1 VDYSSSKYYIALNE
15 LDNFTNAVI
24 GDSVAKNL
32 GSLLRESF
40 LMNAQRP
47 ALNSRV
53 DEVIRKEL
61 LQKAEV
67 IASQLRAH
75 GAQPNEPIHVL
86 VSNRPSDIA
95 AILGV
100 WLADGVIV
108 PIGRASPKDVLLK
121 IQKKT
126 KTRFLIDYQALNEEP
141 MIMISSLS
149 KISELDVP
157 KNAAFIIF
165 TSGSTGEPKGVV
177 ISHQSFIAK
186 LYEID
191 KLLAFNEQDRLLL
204 VLNINFV
211 FGLWL
216 ALLTLLKG
224 GVIYLHEKFNPEDFI
239 HSLADNEITRVG
251 VVPTM
256 MRVIF
261 SKPEIVDQIEKKVN
275 TGCLKQILIGGES
288 LGRSLAV
295 NVRKQ
300 FSKTEL
306 IDIYGSTETASCDFF
321 SFPDNFSKYPGSI
334 GKPSGG
340 VTYRIVDSCNEPVKA
355 GVEGELQI
363 CSPYLMSCY
372 LGDDE
377 LTKKAF
383 AGPWFKTGDIAKEV
397 GPSVVEL
404 MGRSKEL
411 ISRGG
416 NKITPG
422 EIEQAIC
429 SHPAVAAAMAV
440 GIADDVL
447 GECIHMLIIPNPSNQ
462 ISVSEIKT
470 HLRVRIEKY
479 KIPDMFYFDVA
490 LPIGQTGKADRA
502 QFKSQILSG
511 VLNAAPQ

>member
-1 VDYSSSKYYIALNE
+1 MAE
-15 LDNFTNAVI
+15 
-24 GDSVAKNL
+24 NL
-32 GSLLRESF
+32 GSLLRES
-40 LMNAQRP
+40 LLINSQRQ
-47 ALNSRV
+47 ALSGGV
-53 DEVIRKEL
+53 DKITRKEL
-61 LQKAEV
+61 FSKAQL
-67 IASQLRAH
+67 IAGQLRAN

-86 VSNRPSDIA
+86 VSNQPSDIT

-108 PIGRASPKDVLLK
+108 PISRASPKDVTLK

-126 KTRFLIDYQALNEEP
+126 NARFLIDYQALNEEP
-141 MIMISSLS
+141 EIIILSLG
-149 KISELDVP
+149 KISDLDIL
-157 KNAAFIIF
+157 KDAAFIIF

-177 ISHQSFIAK
+177 VSHHAFIAK

-191 KLLAFNEQDRLLL
+191 KLLAFKDQDRLLL

-224 GVIYLHEKFNPEDFI
+224 GVVYLHEKFNAEEFI
-239 HSLADNEITRVG
+239 HELAENKITRVG

-261 SKPEIVDQIEKKVN
+261 SKPELVDQIEKKVN

-295 NVRKQ
+295 KLRKE

-306 IDIYGSTETASCDFF
+306 IDIYGLTETASCDFF
-321 SFPDNFSKYPGSI
+321 SFPENFSKYPGSI

-340 VTYRIVDSCNEPVKA
+340 VTYRIVDSSNEPVRA
-355 GVEGELQI
+355 GAEGELQI
-363 CSPYLMSCY
+363 CSPYLMSGY
-372 LGDDE
+372 LGDAE
-377 LTKKAF
+377 LTQKAF
-383 AGPWFKTGDIAKEV
+383 SSVWFKTGDIAKEV

-429 SHPAVAAAMAV
+429 AHPGVAAAMAV
-440 GIADDVL
+440 GIADDLL
-447 GECIHMLIIPNPSNQ
+447 GERIHMLIIPNPSNQ

-470 HLRVRIEKY
+470 YLRARLEKY
-479 KIPDMFYFDVA
+479 KIPDVFYFDVA
-490 LPIGQTGKADRA
+490 LPIGRTGKADRG

-511 VLNAAPQ
+511 SLNLVPQ

>member
-1 VDYSSSKYYIALNE
+1 MAE
-15 LDNFTNAVI
+15 
-24 GDSVAKNL
+24 NL
-32 GSLLRESF
+32 GILLRESF
-40 LMNAQRP
+40 LINAQRL
-47 ALNSRV
+47 ALRGRV
-53 DEVIRKEL
+53 DEIAYKDLLLKAQVITD
-61 LQKAEV
+61 
-67 IASQLRAH
+67 QLRER
-75 GAQPNEPIHVL
+75 GAKLNEPIHVL
-86 VSNRPSDIA
+86 VSNQPSDIA
-95 AILGV
+95 AILGI

-108 PIGRASPKDVLLK
+108 PISRTSPDDVLLK

-126 KTRFLIDYQALNEEP
+126 NARFLLDYQAIDEEP
-141 MIMISSLS
+141 KIMNLSSGEV
-149 KISELDVP
+149 SELDIL
-157 KNAAFIIF
+157 KDAAFIIF

-177 ISHQSFIAK
+177 VSHKAFIAK
-186 LYEID
+186 LYEIN
-191 KLLAFNEQDRLLL
+191 KLLAFNDQDHLLL
-204 VLNINFV
+204 ALNINFV

-224 GVIYLHEKFNPEDFI
+224 GVVYLHEKFNAEEFI
-239 HSLADNEITRVG
+239 LALAENKITRVG

-261 SKPEIVDQIEKKVN
+261 SKPELVDQIEKKVN

-295 NVRKQ
+295 TVRKE

-321 SFPDNFSKYPGSI
+321 SFPNIFSKYPGSI

-340 VTYRIVDSCNEPVKA
+340 VAYRIVDSSNKA
-355 GVEGELQI
+355 VQAGKEGELQI
-363 CSPYLMSCY
+363 FSPYLMNGY
-372 LGDDE
+372 LGDAE
-377 LTKKAF
+377 LTQKAF
-383 AGPWFKTGDIAKEV
+383 SGAWFKTGDIAKEV

-447 GECIHMLIIPNPSNQ
+447 GERIHMLIIPNPSNK
-462 ISVSEIKT
+462 ISLSEIKT
-470 HLRVRIEKY
+470 HLIMRLEKY
-479 KIPDMFYFDVA
+479 KIPDVFYFDVS
-490 LPIGQTGKADRA
+490 LPIGRTGKADRA
-502 QFKSQILSG
+502 EFKSQILSG
-511 VLNAAPQ
+511 ALNLAPQ

>member
-1 VDYSSSKYYIALNE
+1 MAE
-15 LDNFTNAVI
+15 
-24 GDSVAKNL
+24 NL
-32 GSLLRESF
+32 GSLLRES
-40 LMNAQRP
+40 LLINSQRQ
-47 ALNSRV
+47 ALSGGV
-53 DEVIRKEL
+53 DKITRKEL
-61 LQKAEV
+61 FSKAQL
-67 IASQLRAH
+67 IADQLREN

-86 VSNRPSDIA
+86 VSNQPSDIT

-108 PIGRASPKDVLLK
+108 PISRASPKDVTLK

-126 KTRFLIDYQALNEEP
+126 NARFLIDYQALNEEP
-141 MIMISSLS
+141 EIIILSLG
-149 KISELDVP
+149 KISDLDIL
-157 KNAAFIIF
+157 KDAAFIIF

-177 ISHQSFIAK
+177 VSHHAFIAK

-191 KLLAFNEQDRLLL
+191 KLLAFKDQDRLLL

-224 GVIYLHEKFNPEDFI
+224 GVVYLHEKFNAEEFI
-239 HSLADNEITRVG
+239 HELAENKITRVG

-261 SKPEIVDQIEKKVN
+261 SKPELVDQIEKKVN

-295 NVRKQ
+295 KLRKE

-321 SFPDNFSKYPGSI
+321 SFPETFSKYPGSI

-340 VTYRIVDSCNEPVKA
+340 VTYRIVDSSNEPVRA
-355 GVEGELQI
+355 GAEGELQI
-363 CSPYLMSCY
+363 CSPYLMSGY
-372 LGDDE
+372 LGDAE
-377 LTKKAF
+377 LTQKAF
-383 AGPWFKTGDIAKEV
+383 SSVWFKTGDIAKEV

-429 SHPAVAAAMAV
+429 AHPGVAAAMAV
-440 GIADDVL
+440 GIADDLL
-447 GECIHMLIIPNPSNQ
+447 GERIHMLIIPNPSNQ

-470 HLRVRIEKY
+470 YLRARLEKY
-479 KIPDMFYFDVA
+479 KIPDVFYFDVA
-490 LPIGQTGKADRA
+490 LPIGRTGKADRG

-511 VLNAAPQ
+511 SLNLVPQ

>member
-1 VDYSSSKYYIALNE
+1 MAE
-15 LDNFTNAVI
+15 
-24 GDSVAKNL
+24 NL
-32 GSLLRESF
+32 GSLLRES
-40 LMNAQRP
+40 LLINSQRQ
-47 ALNSRV
+47 ALSGGV
-53 DEVIRKEL
+53 DKITRKEL
-61 LQKAEV
+61 FSKAQL
-67 IASQLRAH
+67 IADQLREN

-86 VSNRPSDIA
+86 VSNQPSDIT

-108 PIGRASPKDVLLK
+108 PISRASPADVLLK

-126 KTRFLIDYQALNEEP
+126 NSRFLIDYQALNEEP
-141 MIMISSLS
+141 EIIILSLG
-149 KISELDVP
+149 KISDLDIL
-157 KNAAFIIF
+157 KDAAFIIF

-177 ISHQSFIAK
+177 VSHHAFIAK

-191 KLLAFNEQDRLLL
+191 KLLAFKDQDRLLL

-224 GVIYLHEKFNPEDFI
+224 GVVYLHEKFNAEEFI
-239 HSLADNEITRVG
+239 HELAENKITRVG

-261 SKPEIVDQIEKKVN
+261 SKPELVDQIEKKVN

-295 NVRKQ
+295 KLRKE

-321 SFPDNFSKYPGSI
+321 SFPETFSKYPGSI

-340 VTYRIVDSCNEPVKA
+340 VTYRIVDSSNEPVRA
-355 GVEGELQI
+355 GAEGELQI
-363 CSPYLMSCY
+363 CSPYLMSGY
-372 LGDDE
+372 LGDAE
-377 LTKKAF
+377 LTQKAF
-383 AGPWFKTGDIAKEV
+383 SSVWFKTGDIAKEV

-429 SHPAVAAAMAV
+429 AHPGVAAAMAV
-440 GIADDVL
+440 CIADDLL
-447 GECIHMLIIPNPSNQ
+447 GDRIHMLIIPNPSNQ

-470 HLRVRIEKY
+470 YLRARLEKY
-479 KIPDMFYFDVA
+479 KIPDVFYFDVA
-490 LPIGQTGKADRA
+490 LPIGRTGKADRG

-511 VLNAAPQ
+511 SLNLVPQ

>member
-1 VDYSSSKYYIALNE
+1 
-15 LDNFTNAVI
+15 
-24 GDSVAKNL
+24 
-32 GSLLRESF
+32 
-40 LMNAQRP
+40 
-47 ALNSRV
+47 
-53 DEVIRKEL
+53 
-61 LQKAEV
+61 
-67 IASQLRAH
+67 
-75 GAQPNEPIHVL
+75 
-86 VSNRPSDIA
+86 
-95 AILGV
+95 
-100 WLADGVIV
+100 VIV
-108 PIGRASPKDVLLK
+108 PISRASPKDVTLK

-126 KTRFLIDYQALNEEP
+126 NARFLIDYQALNEEP
-141 MIMISSLS
+141 EIIILSLG
-149 KISELDVP
+149 KISDLDIL
-157 KNAAFIIF
+157 KDAAFIIF

-177 ISHQSFIAK
+177 VSHHAFIAK

-191 KLLAFNEQDRLLL
+191 KLLAFNDQDRLLL

-224 GVIYLHEKFNPEDFI
+224 GVVYLHEKFNAEEFI
-239 HSLADNEITRVG
+239 HELVENKITRVG

-261 SKPEIVDQIEKKVN
+261 SKPELVDQIEKKVN

-295 NVRKQ
+295 KLRKE

-306 IDIYGSTETASCDFF
+306 IDIYGLTETASCDFF
-321 SFPDNFSKYPGSI
+321 SFPENFSKYPGSI

-340 VTYRIVDSCNEPVKA
+340 VTYRIVDSSNEPVRA
-355 GVEGELQI
+355 GAEGELQI
-363 CSPYLMSCY
+363 CSPYLMSGY
-372 LGDDE
+372 LGDAE
-377 LTKKAF
+377 LTQKAF
-383 AGPWFKTGDIAKEV
+383 SSVWFKTGDIAKEV

-429 SHPAVAAAMAV
+429 AHPGVAAAMAV
-440 GIADDVL
+440 GIPDDLL
-447 GECIHMLIIPNPSNQ
+447 GERIHMLIVPNPSNQ

-470 HLRVRIEKY
+470 YLTARLEKY
-479 KIPDMFYFDVA
+479 KIPDVFYFDVA
-490 LPIGQTGKADRA
+490 LPIGRTGKADRG

-511 VLNAAPQ
+511 SSNLVPQSIS

>member
-1 VDYSSSKYYIALNE
+1 LLAD
-15 LDNFTNAVI
+15 FTNAVI
-24 GDSVAKNL
+24 RDLVTKNL
-32 GSLLRESF
+32 GSLLSESF
-40 LMNAQRP
+40 LINALRP
-47 ALNSRV
+47 ALSSGA
-53 DEVIRKEL
+53 DKLLHKEL
-61 LQKAEV
+61 LLKAEV
-67 IASQLRAH
+67 IAGQLRAH
-75 GAQPNEPIHVL
+75 GAQANEPIHVL

-95 AILGV
+95 AIVGV

-108 PIGRASPKDVLLK
+108 PISRASPADVLLK

-126 KTRFLIDYQALNEEP
+126 NSRFLIDYQALYEEP
-141 MIMISSLS
+141 KIVTSSLS
-149 KISELDVP
+149 KMSESDVL
-157 KNAAFIIF
+157 KDAAFIIF

-177 ISHQSFIAK
+177 VSHQAFIAK

-191 KLLAFNEQDRLLL
+191 KLLAFKDHDRLLL

-224 GVIYLHEKFNPEDFI
+224 GVVYLHEKFNPEDFI
-239 HSLADNEITRVG
+239 HALADNEITRVG

-295 NVRKQ
+295 KVRNQ

-321 SFPDNFSKYPGSI
+321 SFPDTFSQYPGSI

-340 VTYRIVDSCNEPVKA
+340 VTYRIVDSANQPVQA

-372 LGDDE
+372 LGDAE
-377 LTKKAF
+377 LTQKAF

-416 NKITPG
+416 NKVTPG

-429 SHPAVAAAMAV
+429 SHSAVAAAMAV
-440 GIADDVL
+440 GVADDVL
-447 GECIHMLIIPNPSNQ
+447 GERIHMLIIPNPSNQ

-470 HLRVRIEKY
+470 HLSMRLEKY
-479 KIPDMFYFDVA
+479 KIPDVIYFDVA
-490 LPIGQTGKADRA
+490 LPVGRTGKADRA

>member
-1 VDYSSSKYYIALNE
+1 MAE
-15 LDNFTNAVI
+15 
-24 GDSVAKNL
+24 NL
-32 GSLLRESF
+32 GSLLRES
-40 LMNAQRP
+40 LLINSQRQ
-47 ALNSRV
+47 ALSGGV
-53 DEVIRKEL
+53 DKITRKEL
-61 LQKAEV
+61 FSKAQL
-67 IASQLRAH
+67 IADQLREN

-86 VSNRPSDIA
+86 VSNQPSDIT

-108 PIGRASPKDVLLK
+108 PISRASPKDVTLK

-126 KTRFLIDYQALNEEP
+126 NARFLIDYQALNEEP
-141 MIMISSLS
+141 EIIILSLG
-149 KISELDVP
+149 KISDLDIL
-157 KNAAFIIF
+157 KDAAFIIF

-177 ISHQSFIAK
+177 VSHHAFIAK

-191 KLLAFNEQDRLLL
+191 KLLAFKDQDRLLL

-224 GVIYLHEKFNPEDFI
+224 GVVYLHEKFNAEEFI
-239 HSLADNEITRVG
+239 HELAENKITRVG

-261 SKPEIVDQIEKKVN
+261 SKPELVDQIEKKVN

-295 NVRKQ
+295 KLRKE

-306 IDIYGSTETASCDFF
+306 IDIYGLTETASCDFF
-321 SFPDNFSKYPGSI
+321 SFPENFSKYPGSI

-340 VTYRIVDSCNEPVKA
+340 VTYRIVDSSNEPVRA
-355 GVEGELQI
+355 GAEGELQI
-363 CSPYLMSCY
+363 CSPYLMSGY
-372 LGDDE
+372 LGDAE
-377 LTKKAF
+377 LTQKAF
-383 AGPWFKTGDIAKEV
+383 SSVWFKTGDIAKEV

-429 SHPAVAAAMAV
+429 AHPGVAAAMAV
-440 GIADDVL
+440 GIADDLL
-447 GECIHMLIIPNPSNQ
+447 GERIHMLIIPNPSNQ

-470 HLRVRIEKY
+470 YLRARLEKY
-479 KIPDMFYFDVA
+479 KIPDVFYFDVA
-490 LPIGQTGKADRA
+490 LPIGRTGKADRG

-511 VLNAAPQ
+511 SLNLVPQ

>member
-1 VDYSSSKYYIALNE
+1 MAE
-15 LDNFTNAVI
+15 
-24 GDSVAKNL
+24 NL
-32 GSLLRESF
+32 GSLLRES
-40 LMNAQRP
+40 LLINSQRQ
-47 ALNSRV
+47 ALSGGV
-53 DEVIRKEL
+53 DKITRKEL
-61 LQKAEV
+61 FSKAQL
-67 IASQLRAH
+67 IAGQLREN

-86 VSNRPSDIA
+86 VSNQPSDIT

-108 PIGRASPKDVLLK
+108 PISRASPKDVTLK

-126 KTRFLIDYQALNEEP
+126 NARFLIDYQALNEEP
-141 MIMISSLS
+141 EIIILSLG
-149 KISELDVP
+149 KISDLDIL
-157 KNAAFIIF
+157 KDAAFIIF

-177 ISHQSFIAK
+177 VSHHAFIAK

-191 KLLAFNEQDRLLL
+191 KLLAFKDQDRLLL

-224 GVIYLHEKFNPEDFI
+224 GVVYLHEKFNAEEFI
-239 HSLADNEITRVG
+239 HELAENKITRVG

-261 SKPEIVDQIEKKVN
+261 SKPELVDQIEKKVN

-295 NVRKQ
+295 KLRKE

-321 SFPDNFSKYPGSI
+321 SFPETFSKYPGSI

-340 VTYRIVDSCNEPVKA
+340 VTYRIVDSSNEPVGA
-355 GVEGELQI
+355 GAEGELQI
-363 CSPYLMSCY
+363 CSPYLMSGY
-372 LGDDE
+372 LGDAE
-377 LTKKAF
+377 LTQKAF
-383 AGPWFKTGDIAKEV
+383 SSVWFKTGDIAKEV

-429 SHPAVAAAMAV
+429 AHPGVAAALAV
-440 GIADDVL
+440 GIADDLL
-447 GECIHMLIIPNPSNQ
+447 GERIHMLIIPNPSNQ

-470 HLRVRIEKY
+470 YLRARLEKY
-479 KIPDMFYFDVA
+479 KIPDVFYFDVA
-490 LPIGQTGKADRA
+490 LPIGRTGKADRG

-511 VLNAAPQ
+511 SLNLVPQ

>member
-1 VDYSSSKYYIALNE
+1 MTE
-15 LDNFTNAVI
+15 
-24 GDSVAKNL
+24 NL
-32 GSLLRESF
+32 GNLLKKSLL
-40 LMNAQRP
+40 LNANRP
-47 ALNSRV
+47 ALSGLV
-53 DEVIRKEL
+53 DEITHEKL
-61 LQKAEV
+61 FSKAEL
-67 IASQLRAH
+67 IANQLKEY
-75 GAQPNEPIHVL
+75 GVQPNEPIHIL
-86 VSNRPSDIA
+86 VSNKPSDIA

-100 WLADGVIV
+100 WLANAVIV
-108 PIGRASPKDVLLK
+108 PINRASPESVLLK

-126 KTRFLIDYQALNEEP
+126 NARFLIDYQAFDQQP
-141 MIMISSLS
+141 KVIKSLS
-149 KISELDVP
+149 DKGYELEILKDT
-157 KNAAFIIF
+157 AFIIF

-177 ISHQSFIAK
+177 VSHKAFIAK

-191 KLLAFNEQDRLLL
+191 KLLVFNERVRLLL

-224 GVIYLHEKFNPEDFI
+224 GIIYFHEKFNAEEFI
-239 HSLADNEITRVG
+239 EALVKNKITRVG

-261 SKPEIVDQIEKKVN
+261 SKTELVKQIEEKVN
-275 TGCLKQILIGGES
+275 TGCLEQILIGGES
-288 LGRSLAV
+288 LGRSLSET
-295 NVRKQ
+295 VRKE
-300 FSKTEL
+300 FSRTKL

-321 SFPDNFSKYPGSI
+321 SFPDTFSKYPGSI

-340 VTYRIVDSCNEPVKA
+340 VAYRIVDSRGEPVQA
-355 GVEGELQI
+355 GAEGELQI
-363 CSPYLMSCY
+363 ASPYLMSGY
-372 LGDDE
+372 LGDTE
-377 LTKKAF
+377 LTQKAF
-383 AGPWFKTGDIAKEV
+383 SGSWFKTGDIAKEV

-447 GECIHMLIIPNPSNQ
+447 GERIHMLIVPNPSDQ
-462 ISVSEIKT
+462 ISISEIKN
-470 HLRVRIEKY
+470 HLRSRLEKY
-479 KIPDMFYFDVA
+479 KIPDVFYFDIA
-490 LPIGQTGKADRA
+490 LPIGGTGKADRT
-502 QFKSQILSG
+502 QFKSKIVSG
-511 VLNAAPQ
+511 TLNAVPQ

>member
-1 VDYSSSKYYIALNE
+1 MAQ
-15 LDNFTNAVI
+15 
-24 GDSVAKNL
+24 NL
-32 GSLLRESF
+32 GSLIKESF
-40 LMNAQRP
+40 LINAQRP
-47 ALNSRV
+47 ALISRL

-61 LQKAEV
+61 LLKAQV
-67 IASQLRAH
+67 IASQLREY
-75 GAQPNEPIHVL
+75 GSRPNEPIHVL
-86 VSNRPSDIA
+86 VSNQPSDIA

-108 PIGRASPKDVLLK
+108 PISRASPADVLLQ

-126 KTRFLIDYQALNEEP
+126 NTRFFIDYQAINEEP
-141 MIMISSLS
+141 KITMASLS
-149 KISELDVP
+149 KISELDVL
-157 KNAAFIIF
+157 KDAAFIIF

-177 ISHQSFIAK
+177 ISHQAFITK

-191 KLLAFNEQDRLLL
+191 KLLAFKDQDRLLL

-224 GVIYLHEKFNPEDFI
+224 GVVYLHEKFNAEEFI
-239 HSLADNEITRVG
+239 HELVENKITRVG

-261 SKPEIVDQIEKKVN
+261 SKPELVDQIEKKVN

-295 NVRKQ
+295 KLRKE

-321 SFPDNFSKYPGSI
+321 SFPKTFAKYPGSI

-340 VTYRIVDSCNEPVKA
+340 VTYRIVDSNNEPVQA
-355 GVEGELQI
+355 GAEGELQI
-363 CSPYLMSCY
+363 CSPYLMTGY
-372 LGDDE
+372 LGDTE
-377 LTKKAF
+377 LTQKAF
-383 AGPWFKTGDIAKEV
+383 SSVWFKTGDIAKEV

-404 MGRSKEL
+404 MGRSKEI

-429 SHPAVAAAMAV
+429 AHPGVAAAMAV
-440 GIADDVL
+440 GIADDLL
-447 GECIHMLIIPNPSNQ
+447 GERIHMLIIPNPSNQ

-470 HLRVRIEKY
+470 YLRARLEKY
-479 KIPDMFYFDVA
+479 KIPDVFYFDVA
-490 LPIGQTGKADRA
+490 LPIGRTGKADRG

-511 VLNAAPQ
+511 SLNLVPQ

>member
-1 VDYSSSKYYIALNE
+1 MAE
-15 LDNFTNAVI
+15 
-24 GDSVAKNL
+24 NL
-32 GSLLRESF
+32 GSLLRES
-40 LMNAQRP
+40 LLINSQRQ
-47 ALNSRV
+47 ALSGGV
-53 DEVIRKEL
+53 DKITRKEL
-61 LQKAEV
+61 FSKAQL
-67 IASQLRAH
+67 IADQLREN
-75 GAQPNEPIHVL
+75 GAQHNEPIHVL
-86 VSNRPSDIA
+86 VSNQPSDIT

-108 PIGRASPKDVLLK
+108 PISRASPKDVTLK

-126 KTRFLIDYQALNEEP
+126 NARFLIDYQALNEEP
-141 MIMISSLS
+141 EIIILSLG
-149 KISELDVP
+149 KISDLDIL
-157 KNAAFIIF
+157 KDAAFIIF

-177 ISHQSFIAK
+177 VSHHAFIAK

-191 KLLAFNEQDRLLL
+191 KLLAFKDQDRLLL

-224 GVIYLHEKFNPEDFI
+224 GVVYLHEKFNAEEFI
-239 HSLADNEITRVG
+239 HELAENKITRVG

-261 SKPEIVDQIEKKVN
+261 SKPELVDQIEKKVN

-295 NVRKQ
+295 KLRKE

-321 SFPDNFSKYPGSI
+321 SFPETFSKYPGSI

-340 VTYRIVDSCNEPVKA
+340 VTYRIVDSSNEPVRA
-355 GVEGELQI
+355 GAEGELQI
-363 CSPYLMSCY
+363 CSPYLMSGY
-372 LGDDE
+372 LGDAE
-377 LTKKAF
+377 LTQKAF
-383 AGPWFKTGDIAKEV
+383 SSVWFKTGDIAKEV

-429 SHPAVAAAMAV
+429 AHPGVAAAMAV
-440 GIADDVL
+440 GIADDLL
-447 GECIHMLIIPNPSNQ
+447 GERIHMLIIPNPSNQ

-470 HLRVRIEKY
+470 YLRARLEKY
-479 KIPDMFYFDVA
+479 KIPDVFYFDVA
-490 LPIGQTGKADRA
+490 LPIGRTGKADRG
-502 QFKSQILSG
+502 QFESQILSG
-511 VLNAAPQ
+511 SLNLVPQ